1 MLVQT
6 LHDLFVADPVA
17 FHRSYLRT
25 PLTQPL
31 FGHISFD
38 RTPLEGGAD
47 ADA

>member
-31 FGHISFD
+31 LGHISFD
-38 RTPLEGGAD
+38 RTPRQV
-47 ADA
+47 